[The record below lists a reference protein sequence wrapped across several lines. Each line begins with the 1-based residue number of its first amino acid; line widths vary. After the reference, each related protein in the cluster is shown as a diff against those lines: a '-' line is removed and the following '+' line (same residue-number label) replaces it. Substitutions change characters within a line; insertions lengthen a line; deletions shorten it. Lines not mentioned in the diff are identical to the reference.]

1 MELHWDFDYYQ
12 PWTNNR
18 WMVEEM
24 IVIRDEEDKDDVI
37 DDISAY

>member
-1 MELHWDFDYYQ
+1 
-12 PWTNNR
+12 
-18 WMVEEM
+18 MVEEM